1 MNYEDLEIM
10 LDKELEEM
18 LLLEALEDN
27 VDNELSEKKQ
37 VSSNKKKRKKYTRK
51 RLKEALK
58 IRTVIILLLTLLV
71 NTYAWF
77 IYISTVST
85 GLNIH
90 VKSWEFEFSVQDNTD
105 DIVIFSDDLYPGMNE
120 VKRSITAT
128 NKGETSANLSYVI
141 TSVKI
146 FGTDLLEGKEAVN
159 EEEFKELLK
168 EYPFDIQVKML
179 SEDGNP
185 YDPSNP
191 MQENDKVQIEFTL
204 NWVYE
209 MKDAEGNVIEEIDQK
224 DTQIGKE
231 AYNYYHPK
239 DENGVEIEL
248 TEEEK
253 AQRSNAIEIIVHI
266 EATQTKPNTEEPTTP
281 MEPENLTESEV

>member
-1 MNYEDLEIM
+1 MNHDDLEIM

-37 VSSNKKKRKKYTRK
+37 VSSNKKKRKNYTKK
-51 RLKEALK
+51 RVKEALK
-58 IRTVIILLLTLLV
+58 IRTVVILLLTLLV

-90 VKSWEFEFSVQDNTD
+90 VKSWEFEFSVEDKTD
-105 DIVIFSDDLYPGMNE
+105 DIVIFSDDLYPGMKE

-128 NKGETSANLSYVI
+128 NKGETSANISYTI

-146 FGTDLLEGKEAVN
+146 FGKDLLEGKEAVD
-159 EEEFKELLK
+159 EEQFKELLK
-168 EYPFDIQVKML
+168 DYPFDIQVKML
-179 SEDGNP
+179 SEDGSLYN
-185 YDPSNP
+185 PSNA

-204 NWVYE
+204 NWAYE
-209 MKDAEGNVIEEIDQK
+209 TKDAEGNVIEAMDQA
-224 DTQIGKE
+224 DTQVGKD

-239 DENGVEIEL
+239 ENGVEVEL

-253 AQRSNAIEIIVHI
+253 KQRSNAIEIILHI
-266 EATQTKPNTEEPTTP
+266 EATQTKPNEEPTTP
-281 MEPENLTESEV
+281 IEPENSVEP

>member
-1 MNYEDLEIM
+1 MNHEDLEIM

-239 DENGVEIEL
+239 DENGVELEL

-253 AQRSNAIEIIVHI
+253 KQRNNAIEIIVHI
-266 EATQTKPNTEEPTTP
+266 EATQTKTNIEEPV
-281 MEPENLTESEV
+281 EPGV